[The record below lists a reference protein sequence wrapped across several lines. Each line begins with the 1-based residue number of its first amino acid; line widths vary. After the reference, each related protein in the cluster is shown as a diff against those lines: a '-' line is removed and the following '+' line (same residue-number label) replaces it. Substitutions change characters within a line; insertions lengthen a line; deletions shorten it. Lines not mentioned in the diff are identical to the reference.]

1 MRSWTLSSLIEQHLR
16 ELGIMP
22 EGHRERA
29 EGPTSDI
36 RLVHLAKGY
45 FNDPRDQNG
54 EVDF

>member
-1 MRSWTLSSLIEQHLR
+1 MSSLIEQHLR
-16 ELGIMP
+16 ELGVMP

-29 EGPTSDI
+29 ERPTSDI